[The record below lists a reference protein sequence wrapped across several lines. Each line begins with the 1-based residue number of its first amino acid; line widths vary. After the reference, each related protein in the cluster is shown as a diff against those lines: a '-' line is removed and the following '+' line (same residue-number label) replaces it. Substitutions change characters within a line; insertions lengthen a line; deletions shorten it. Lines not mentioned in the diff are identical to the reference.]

1 MANVD
6 TTLTFTIEENVTAS
20 FDVSMLPAGYATL
33 GENQENIINISD
45 AITSLGTPTTM
56 TISAA
61 EVTDTDNAISA
72 VGLSTSGT
80 AGEGTASVSVTPNS
94 RNGVDALHLHVTTAN
109 ISCGDTTA
117 TVRVRLEQPN

>member
-56 TISAA
+56 TISTA

-80 AGEGTASVSVTPNS
+80 AGDGTASVTVTANS
-94 RNGVDALHLHVTTAN
+94 SNGVDRLYLHITTAN
-109 ISCGDTTA
+109 ISGGDKTA